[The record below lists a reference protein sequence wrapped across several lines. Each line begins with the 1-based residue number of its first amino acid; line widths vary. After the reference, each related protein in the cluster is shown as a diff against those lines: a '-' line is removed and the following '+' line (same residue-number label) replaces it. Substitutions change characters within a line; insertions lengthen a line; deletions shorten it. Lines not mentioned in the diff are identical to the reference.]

1 MRRPA
6 KGATTHPT
14 QQRPGMGYG
23 RPLRPR
29 PGPVSRADLLA
40 EVHAFLRGEVSR
52 PVTDADALLQDDRRP
67 VGELDLHG

>member
-29 PGPVSRADLLA
+29 PGRVVRADLLA
-40 EVHAFLRGEVSR
+40 EVHAFLRGEPAPADDGALAPVDR
-52 PVTDADALLQDDRRP
+52 PAVT
-67 VGELDLHG
+67 GLDLHR

>member
-6 KGATTHPT
+6 HGGTTHPT
-14 QQRPGMGYG
+14 QSRPGMGYG

-29 PGPVSRADLLA
+29 PGRSAGTDLLA
-40 EVHAFLRGEVSR
+40 EVQGFLRGERSVTIDDT
-52 PVTDADALLQDDRRP
+52 PVRDERSP

>member
-6 KGATTHPT
+6 KGGTTHPT

-29 PGPVSRADLLA
+29 PGPVSRTDLLA
-40 EVHAFLRGEVSR
+40 EVHAFLRGE
-52 PVTDADALLQDDRRP
+52 PVLPVDAIVHDERRT